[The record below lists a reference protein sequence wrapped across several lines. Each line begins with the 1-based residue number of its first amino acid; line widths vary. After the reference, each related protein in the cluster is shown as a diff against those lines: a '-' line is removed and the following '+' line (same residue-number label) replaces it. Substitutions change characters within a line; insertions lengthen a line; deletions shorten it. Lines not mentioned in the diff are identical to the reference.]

1 MRLSVENKRW
11 SEIPFIRQK
20 KTMSFIYY
28 DHKFF
33 KVFKF
38 SQCALEHWKKVSQE
52 VYFALKCYKSKSNG
66 IWSDVLFHEKIVAIL
81 SDDN

>member
-1 MRLSVENKRW
+1 MCTGTL
-11 SEIPFIRQK
+11 
-20 KTMSFIYY
+20 
-28 DHKFF
+28 
-33 KVFKF
+33 
-38 SQCALEHWKKVSQE
+38 KKVSQE

>member
-1 MRLSVENKRW
+1 
-11 SEIPFIRQK
+11 
-20 KTMSFIYY
+20 MSFIYY

-33 KVFKF
+33 FFKYLIF
-38 SQCALEHWKKVSQE
+38 TTGNLKKVSQE